1 MSGRPL
7 RILLA
12 LGLVVVVAVGA
23 GVCLYRR
30 PVRLPEQFTEVL
42 RPPRIFP
49 DYQDCV
55 IPPNIAPLNFLVE
68 EDGTKVCARIH
79 APQGDDIIVGSRS
92 GKIDIPIQPW
102 RDLLAANR
110 GETVSVDLYVHSKTD
125 GWRRFET
132 FTNRVAQEPID
143 PYVVYRLLDGPNHNL
158 RPDMATMERHLE
170 SFDERPIWTSTPG
183 SCTNCHTF
191 INNDPSRMLMHI
203 RGVDG
208 TAMVLAQDGAV
219 EKINTRTRFNPPIG
233 FTAWHPSGKVAA
245 FSCNM
250 LRLVHKTAGESRTA
264 IDYISDIGLYDI
276 ANHSIV
282 SNRAI
287 SRPDR
292 RESYPYWSSD
302 GKSLY
307 FVSGDLPWPP
317 GIDKKLI
324 FPPEFLEIQY
334 DLMRI
339 GYDVE
344 TGHWGEVETVLSAEQ
359 FGQSINEPR
368 ISPDGRFLMF
378 IAAPYGGFPLYLDS
392 DLYILDLATGKHW
405 PLTEANSDQCDSWH
419 TWSLNNRWVVFG
431 SKRRD
436 HLLTKLYITYVDEDG
451 QATKAFV
458 IPQKD
463 PALYNRQ
470 MKTYNVPELVT
481 GPVAS
486 GPDQL
491 RKVINPAVKTRS
503 VDAVSSATTDWEEAP
518 PVEETK
524 WEHDSPLN

>member
-1 MSGRPL
+1 MR
-7 RILLA
+7 RRHILWIV
-12 LGLVVVVAVGA
+12 LGLVVIAALVAAGA
-23 GVCLYRR
+23 LIRP
-30 PVRLPEQFTEVL
+30 PVRLPEQFTEVD
-42 RPPRIFP
+42 RAPKIFP

-55 IPPNIAPLNFLVE
+55 IPPNIAPLNFVVDE
-68 EDGTKVCARIH
+68 AGPTVCARIY
-79 APQGDDIIVGSRS
+79 ADRGDDIVVGSRN
-92 GKIDIPIQPW
+92 GKVVIPIGPW
-102 RDLLAANR
+102 RDLLAANV
-110 GETVSVDLYVHSKTD
+110 GEVVRMDVYARNDTD
-125 GWRRFET
+125 GWRRFRT
-132 FTNRVAQEPID
+132 VSNQIANEPID

-158 RPDMATMERHLE
+158 NPGMATIERHLE
-170 SFDERPIWTSTPG
+170 SFDERPLWASTKG
-183 SCTNCHTF
+183 SCANCHTF

-203 RGVDG
+203 RGADG
-208 TAMVLAQDGAV
+208 TAMVLAQDGVV

-245 FSCNM
+245 FSCNK

-264 IDYISDIGLYDI
+264 IDYISDIGLYHLASHTI
-276 ANHSIV
+276 TST
-282 SNRAI
+282 RAV

-292 RESYPYWSSD
+292 RESYPYWSPD
-302 GKSLY
+302 GKYLY
-307 FVSGDLPWPP
+307 FVSGALPWPTDA
-317 GIDKKLI
+317 DKELT
-324 FPPEFLEIQY
+324 PPAEFLEVQY

-344 TGHWGEVETVLSAEQ
+344 TGRWGDPEVVLSAEQ

-405 PLTEANSDQCDSWH
+405 PLAEANSDQCDSWH

-436 HLLTKLYITYVDEDG
+436 HILTKLYITHIDEDG

-470 MKTYNVPELVT
+470 MKTYNVAELVT
-481 GPVAS
+481 GPVAW
-486 GPDQL
+486 GPKEL
-491 RKVINPAVKTRS
+491 REVIAPTVTARP
-503 VDAVSSATTDWEEAP
+503 VDAVSSATTDWDQAP
-518 PVEETK
+518 PPGETK
-524 WEHDSPLN
+524 WQEDSPLN